1 MKICIVDDDRLVSLS
16 LKTILE
22 ADGDIEILGMG
33 TDGAD
38 AVRLYETD
46 RPDVLLMDIRMK
58 QMSGLDAAKKI
69 LEQDPQAKILLLT
82 TFSDDEYIV
91 KALHIGVKG
100 YILKQ
105 DFESIAPALKAV
117 YNGQTVFGDVITTK
131 LVTKLPEPGES
142 AEAADPTHYPITEK
156 ERRIIERVADGLN
169 NKEIAGE
176 LFLSEGTVRN
186 YLSQILEKL
195 GLRDRT
201 QLAIFYYREMCA
213 LSDRSD
219 RRNIDQ

>member
-38 AVRLYETD
+38 AVRLYETN